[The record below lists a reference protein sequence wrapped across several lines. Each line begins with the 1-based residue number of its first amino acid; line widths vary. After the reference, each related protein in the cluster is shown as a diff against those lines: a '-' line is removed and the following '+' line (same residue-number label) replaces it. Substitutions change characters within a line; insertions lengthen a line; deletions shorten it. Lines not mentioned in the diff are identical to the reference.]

1 MDRLTVGDSKTPRGA
16 AGRVLRAWAAASIL
30 LALLSCGMGVSSSL
44 KKRVDAYYTAW
55 KFKDYSSMYY
65 FLNDWGQ
72 EQFSE
77 ESFVQFLSALDTGKE
92 IYRPGDLEADY
103 LRDMKPGG
111 SELFKIE
118 EVHIQNGRGK
128 VRLFLKTSKDLVGEL
143 IVDPKTWIL
152 ERDEWRIELT
162 ERSPLYN
169 SLKRWLAGRAPA
181 LAEGSVP
188 AGEAEKQLSRVET
201 ARKALSD
208 LAERMG
214 EYVRVEG
221 RFPERLADLPQED
234 PFRDPFS
241 ASGEFRYATD
251 GVSFWIAISD
261 GPDGIQDIDERR
273 FNGFRNRY
281 PPSTLVYDPS
291 TGKGDLYN
299 YGPN

>member
-1 MDRLTVGDSKTPRGA
+1 MGRSTSGDSKVPGKA
-16 AGRVLRAWAAASIL
+16 PGRILRAGAAASIFL
-30 LALLSCGMGVSSSL
+30 VLLSCGMGVSSSL

-77 ESFVQFLSALDTGKE
+77 ESFVQFMSALDTGKE

-111 SELFKIE
+111 IELFKIE
-118 EVHIQNGRGK
+118 EVHIQKGRGRI
-128 VRLFLKTSKDLVGEL
+128 RLFLKTSKDLVGEL
-143 IVDPKTWIL
+143 IVDPNTWIL
-152 ERDEWRIELT
+152 EQDEWRIELT

-169 SLKRWLAGRAPA
+169 SLKRWLAKQAPA
-181 LAEGSVP
+181 VVEGTAP
-188 AGEAEKQLSRVET
+188 DGGTEKQLTRVEA
-201 ARKALSD
+201 ARQALSE
-208 LAERMG
+208 LAERIG
-214 EYVRVEG
+214 EYARLEG
-221 RFPERLADLPQED
+221 RFPERLADLPQEE
-234 PFRDPFS
+234 PLRDPFS

-251 GVSFWIAISD
+251 GVSFWITISD
-261 GPDGIQDIDERR
+261 GPDGIQDIDELR
-273 FNGFRNRY
+273 FNGFRNSY

-299 YGPN
+299 YGPK